1 MNDVADSLNK
11 NDTFPKLLLHHA
23 KVNPTSAAYRQKHL
37 GIWQTLTWA
46 EAAARVELMALGLHS
61 LGLKPNDK
69 VAIVGQNTTSL
80 YLSFSAVQAIG
91 AIPVPLYP
99 DSSATEMS
107 DILKEAEIKGAICQ
121 DQEQVDKIES
131 LTSEVKS
138 IEFVVYEELR
148 GMRQYDHKHLQS
160 IETLSQIGKD
170 FKSKDPKS
178 FASLVDQGK
187 GSDLAIIIY
196 TPGTTGTPKGVMLS
210 HDGLQKSAR
219 LAADQ
224 DNISSKENIL
234 AYLPLAW
241 IGDHFVSYAQHYVTG
256 FTVNCPE
263 SPDTLFSDLKDIG
276 PNYFI
281 APPRIFERLVT
292 QTKNRIEN
300 ASGIINSLYHY
311 FMTLA
316 DRVGAKILEG
326 QSVGLIDRFSYALG
340 NLIIFGP
347 IKNNLGFNHIKIAY
361 TGGAPIS
368 DEVFS
373 FYRKIG
379 VNLKQIYTQTESSGY
394 AFLQSNDS
402 VLENSVGPAG
412 PGVEVKID
420 SKGEIVYRS
429 PGNFLGYYKNE
440 NATKKTLDKDGW
452 IRSGDFGT
460 INGAGHVRVIDRLID
475 TGKIASSLQFAPQN
489 IENKL
494 KDSPFIQDAIAT
506 GSGKDFVAAIIVVD
520 AEATGNYL
528 EKAGI
533 GFSGYTELSQHEMV
547 FDLIQNNIKTLNEEL
562 AKTQD
567 LAGLQ
572 IKRFTI
578 LHKQLDPIDGELTQT
593 GKLRRNQVS
602 KRLKKLIE
610 ALHSNKNSIE
620 LPSTQNPGQS
630 RTKSN
635 MVLLKI
641 RNARHTEDNGLGN

>member
-11 NDTFPKLLLHHA
+11 NDTFPKLLLHQA

-61 LGLKPNDK
+61 LGLKRDDK
-69 VAIVGQNTTSL
+69 VAIIGQNTTSL

-99 DSSATEMS
+99 DSSAAEMS

-121 DQEQVDKIES
+121 DQEQVDKIET
-131 LTSEVKS
+131 LKSEIKS
-138 IEFVVYEELR
+138 IEFVVYEEFR
-148 GMRQYDHKHLQS
+148 GMRQYDRKHLQS
-160 IETLSQIGKD
+160 IETLSQFGKD
-170 FKSKDPKS
+170 CKSKDPNS
-178 FASLVDQGK
+178 FVSLVAQGN

-196 TPGTTGTPKGVMLS
+196 TPGTTGIPKGVMLS
-210 HDGLQKSAR
+210 HDGLQNSAR

-224 DNISSKENIL
+224 DNINAKENIL

-241 IGDHFVSYAQHYVTG
+241 IGDHFVSYAQHHVIG

-300 ASGIINSLYHY
+300 ASGIINSLYRY

-316 DRVGAKILEG
+316 DRVGEKILEG
-326 QSVGLIDRFSYALG
+326 QSVGLIDRFFYTLG

-347 IKNNLGFNHIKIAY
+347 IKNNLGFNHIKVAY

-368 DEVFS
+368 NEVFS

-394 AFLQSNDS
+394 AFLQSDTN

-420 SKGEIVYRS
+420 NKGEIIYRS

-460 INGAGHVRVIDRLID
+460 INDTGHVTVIDRLVD
-475 TGKIASSLQFAPQN
+475 TGKIASSLQFSPQN

-494 KDSPFIQDAIAT
+494 KCSPFIQDAIAT
-506 GSGKDFVAAIIVVD
+506 GSGKEFVSAIIIVD
-520 AEATGNYL
+520 GEATGNYL

-533 GFSGYTELSQHEMV
+533 SFSGYADLSQQEMV
-547 FDLIQNNIKTLNEEL
+547 FTLIQDNIKNLNEES
-562 AKTQD
+562 AKTED
-567 LAGLQ
+567 FSGLQ

-593 GKLRRNQVS
+593 GKLRRKEVS
-602 KRLKKLIE
+602 KRLKTLIE
-610 ALHSNKNSIE
+610 ALHSNEDSVE
-620 LPSTQNPGQS
+620 LPSNQGSGQS
-630 RTKSN
+630 GAKN
-635 MVLLKI
+635 NKVLLKI
-641 RNARHTEDNGLGN
+641 RDAKLIEDNGLEH